1 MITRNEFKIA
11 LNQIETSQLI
21 LKIQQKG
28 FRNIYNKRWVNNI
41 YLDDF
46 YFSSFK
52 DNYSGISDRVK
63 TRIRWYNDDS
73 SIVFVEFKI
82 KSNDVNFKKTHE
94 IRGLNPFKKVHL
106 EQYVSQVKN
115 KLEDEN
121 PSLFHEYKLSNL
133 TPCLLNRYHR
143 EYFYNSENNI
153 RVTIDKDLSF
163 YSSKTKIE
171 AHEPLCVIEFKFDNI
186 NDMKKTKIELKPFT
200 RYSKYVKGVSITN
213 NFNITY

>member
-1 MITRNEFKIA
+1 MTTRNEFKIA
-11 LNQIETSQLI
+11 LNQIETSRLL

-52 DNYSGISDRVK
+52 DNYSGINDRVK
-63 TRIRWYNDDS
+63 SRFRWYNDDS
-73 SIVFVEFKI
+73 QNVFVEFKI
-82 KSNDVNFKKTHE
+82 KSNDVNFKKTHKLTVLSSFRK
-94 IRGLNPFKKVHL
+94 INL
-106 EQYVSQVKN
+106 EQYVNQVKN

-121 PSLFHEYKLSNL
+121 PHLFHEYKMSNL
-133 TPCLLNRYHR
+133 TPSLYNRYYR

-153 RVTIDKDLSF
+153 RITIDKNLSF
-163 YSSKTKIE
+163 YSYKTKIE
-171 AHEPLCVIEFKFDNI
+171 AFEPLCIIEFKFDNI